1 MLYPKNAIAHRLMQT
16 PMWLIAAACLMWLA
30 ASMPA
35 STAVAAQPSD
45 ATAEPLEGR
54 IGNVSDET
62 FRFRLRRSRGPTW
75 TREFVLEPGEHY
87 VVRRPEDGGRDDLD
101 GISIRPRQIGGGHL
115 IVRFPQYGGSMR
127 QRIKAV
133 DLNKNLMPFW
143 FYVKDANGNGRLIQ
157 RANAELARNRQQELQ
172 QKEPLTPQQ
181 LEDFKLRL
189 RANYAL
195 YLP

>member
-1 MLYPKNAIAHRLMQT
+1 MSYPKKAITHRLIQT
-16 PMWLIAAACLMWLA
+16 PVYMIAVVSLTWLA

-35 STAVAAQPSD
+35 STAVAAQPPD
-45 ATAEPLEGR
+45 ATAQSLEGR

-62 FRFRLRRSRGPTW
+62 FRFRLRRSRGRTW
-75 TREFVLEPGEHY
+75 TRQYVLKPGEHY

-101 GISIRPRQIGGGHL
+101 GISVKPGQIGEGHL
-115 IVRFPQYGGSMR
+115 IVQFSEYGGSMR

-133 DLNKNLMPFW
+133 DLNEDLMPFW
-143 FYVKDANGNGRLIQ
+143 FYVKDANGNGRLVQ
-157 RANAELARNRQQELQ
+157 RASAELARKNQQELQ
-172 QKEPLTPQQ
+172 QEEPLTPGQ
-181 LEDFKLRL
+181 LEEFKLRL